1 MRRIWHT
8 FFLEPINTLT
18 HLLAAVGALV
28 ATAVFIILIPN
39 NLPKLLS
46 LLIFSLSMVILFAAS
61 TLLHGWRVPVRQQ
74 MWLNRLDHMAI
85 FLAIAGTYTPI
96 VYNLFPKSWHWPILL
111 PVWSASFVGMGF
123 KLLSKQIHGFLNAAI
138 YLILSWGS
146 VLPVLFIADVTD
158 LMPWNAWLL
167 LLLGGLIYT
176 AGFFVYYFERPDPWP
191 KVFGHHEI
199 WHLFVMGGSLC
210 HFLFMFWYVVEV

>member
-8 FFLEPINTLT
+8 FFLEPVNTLT
-18 HLLAAVGALV
+18 HLIAALGSLV
-28 ATAVFIILIPN
+28 ATAVFILLTPY

-46 LLIFSLSMVILFAAS
+46 LLVFSLSMVILFTAS
-61 TLLHGWRVPVRQQ
+61 ALLHGWRVPERQR

-96 VYNLFPKSWHWPILL
+96 IYNLFPKAWHWSVLL
-111 PVWSASFVGMGF
+111 PVWIVSFVGMGF

-138 YLILSWGS
+138 YVILAWGS
-146 VLPVLFIADVTD
+146 ILPLLFVINITE
-158 LMPWNAWLL
+158 LMPWSAWGL
-167 LLLGGLIYT
+167 LLLGGIIYT
-176 AGFFVYYFERPDPWP
+176 LGFVIYYRQWPDPWP
-191 KVFGHHEI
+191 DRFGHHEI

-210 HFLFMFWYVVEV
+210 HFLFMFWYIV